1 MTNEIIRT
9 DENEYIYRNYTISG
23 NANIS
28 YVCVSPYGKFSPKS
42 YTTIDEAIAAID
54 VDIAYIEDNKNADKL
69 YTVVWWGKR
78 KRLTKDFVR
87 KESAIKFM
95 VKLANENQDRYL
107 GLRYIEYSYD
117 ESADDY
123 VITFDTLSNQ

>member
-1 MTNEIIRT
+1 MFVYHPT
-9 DENEYIYRNYTISG
+9 EN
-23 NANIS
+23 
-28 YVCVSPYGKFSPKS
+28 SPPKS
-42 YTTIDEAIAAID
+42 YTTIDEAITAID

-69 YTVVWWGKR
+69 YTVVWWDKR